1 MKSRDIGSI
10 IYDPHYNLLCIIH
23 YAIYNTY
30 GKLKWK
36 KSHILNVEIPL
47 LEYTKNIHENNMT
60 TQEQPQ
66 KSAEE
71 DAKMKQIAE
80 HSAKEIGE
88 ATERFH
94 DFLTR
99 AGLQRKEYQTEGIKF
114 CLSKEIGS
122 TSAAALSLPTDMQ
135 IRGGIVAD
143 EMGLG
148 KTIMMIGIIVANFQK
163 RTLIVLPV
171 ALVKQ
176 WEQQILKNTGH
187 QALVYYGAEKKRI
200 TQQMLEDAP
209 VVITT
214 YGHMIRRS
222 FVAADT
228 PISHK
233 DVSKSIHTYTQS
245 LARQNRNPLYKLKW
259 GRVIFDEAHH
269 LKGRNTQIFKSVSS
283 LRAEIRWFVTGT
295 PIQNSIHDLYSLCAL
310 LGVPA
315 AYYAN
320 KDNIRTIVK
329 ALVLKRTKQ
338 SVGLSLPP
346 LTTKNIVV
354 PWANPAEMMLS
365 HNLHSGIGC
374 LNIPGG
380 PVADVP
386 PALPESQDMSW
397 FPEPS
402 PVKIGRMIQAKQ
414 SCIYPRLACRKSV
427 PQMPPSE
434 DDNYSSKIKCVVR
447 TILSRKDNGKRKI
460 VFCHFRGE
468 IDYIQA
474 RLTTAFPSLVVR
486 YLDGRT
492 KENERRE
499 ILAPDANVDVLI
511 LQIQTCCEGLNL
523 QQFSEVYF
531 VSPDWNPSIEDQAI
545 ARCHRFGQTEPV
557 IVFRFTMAPFKI
569 HATPETQH
577 LLDAQRERQQG
588 QEAQEDE
595 ASQAST
601 ADADDDTSN
610 ASDTDNECIAIDT
623 IETYTANVQNK
634 KRVFADEILRV

>member
-1 MKSRDIGSI
+1 M
-10 IYDPHYNLLCIIH
+10 
-23 YAIYNTY
+23 TMTETQT
-30 GKLKWK
+30 
-36 KSHILNVEIPL
+36 VE
-47 LEYTKNIHENNMT
+47 T
-60 TQEQPQ
+60 PQ
-66 KSAEE
+66 KSAK
-71 DAKMKQIAE
+71 DIIAE
-80 HSAKEIGE
+80 EIGK

-94 DFLTR
+94 NFLTR
-99 AGLQRKEYQTEGIKF
+99 AGLQKKEYQTEGIQF
-114 CLSKEIGS
+114 CLKNE
-122 TSAAALSLPTDMQ
+122 LSPETLPHQ
-135 IRGGIVAD
+135 VCGGIVAD

-148 KTIMMIGIIVANFQK
+148 KTIMMIGLILANFQK
-163 RTLIVLPV
+163 RTLVVLPV

-187 QALVYYGAEKKRI
+187 QALIFYGAEKKRI
-200 TQQMLEDAP
+200 TDQMLQDAP

-214 YGHMIRRS
+214 YGHMVRRS
-222 FVAADT
+222 FA
-228 PISHK
+228 PITHK
-233 DVSKSIHTYTQS
+233 DVSNATHAGANI
-245 LARQNRNPLYKLKW
+245 RENRLYGLKW

-269 LKGRNTQIFKSVSS
+269 LKGRNTQIFKSVTS
-283 LRAEIRWFVTGT
+283 LRSGIRWFVTGT

-310 LGVPA
+310 LGIPSG
-315 AYYAN
+315 YYAD

-329 ALVLKRTKQ
+329 HFVLKRTKQ

-354 PWANPAEMMLS
+354 QWSNPAEMILS
-365 HNLHSGIGC
+365 HSLHSGIGC

-380 PVADVP
+380 PVVAEST
-386 PALPESQDMSW
+386 ALPDALAQDMSW

-427 PQMPPSE
+427 PQMPPRE
-434 DDNYSSKIKCVVR
+434 DQNYSSKISKVVR

-468 IDYIQA
+468 IDYIQS

-492 KENERRE
+492 KENERRQ
-499 ILAPDANVDVLI
+499 ILAPDAAVDVLI

-557 IVFRFTMAPFKI
+557 VVFRFVMAPFKI
-569 HATPETQH
+569 PATPETQH
-577 LLDAQRERQQG
+577 LLDAQRERSAQQDS
-588 QEAQEDE
+588 ADV

-601 ADADDDTSN
+601 ADDISDDDE
-610 ASDTDNECIAIDT
+610 SDGDNDDNDRIIVDT

-634 KRVFADEILRV
+634 KRIFADEILKV

>member
-1 MKSRDIGSI
+1 MTETV
-10 IYDPHYNLLCIIH
+10 
-23 YAIYNTY
+23 NT
-30 GKLKWK
+30 
-36 KSHILNVEIPL
+36 SAPTPAPAP
-47 LEYTKNIHENNMT
+47 TKDVT
-60 TQEQPQ
+60 TE
-66 KSAEE
+66 
-71 DAKMKQIAE
+71 
-80 HSAKEIGE
+80 EIGK

-94 DFLTR
+94 DFLTK
-99 AGLQRKEYQTEGIKF
+99 AGLQKKEYQTEGIKF
-114 CLSKEIGS
+114 CLRNELD
-122 TSAAALSLPTDMQ
+122 ADSLPHQ
-135 IRGGIVAD
+135 VCGGIVAD

-148 KTIMMIGIIVANFQK
+148 KTIMMIGLIVANFQK

-187 QALVYYGAEKKRI
+187 HALVFYGAEKKRI
-200 TQQMLEDAP
+200 TQHMLESAP

-214 YGHMIRRS
+214 YGHMICRS
-222 FVAADT
+222 NI

-233 DVSKSIHTYTQS
+233 DVSKSTH
-245 LARQNRNPLYKLKW
+245 ANANRLYGVKW

-269 LKGRNTQIFKSVSS
+269 LKGRNTPIFKSVSL
-283 LRAEIRWFVTGT
+283 LRADIRWFVTGT
-295 PIQNSIHDLYSLCAL
+295 PIQNSIRDFYSLCAL
-310 LGVPA
+310 LGIPSG
-315 AYYAN
+315 YYAD

-329 ALVLKRTKQ
+329 HFVLKRTKK

-354 PWANPAEMMLS
+354 QWSSPAEMILS
-365 HNLHSGIGC
+365 RNLHSGIGC
-374 LNIPGG
+374 LNIPSG
-380 PVADVP
+380 PVVADDS
-386 PALPESQDMSW
+386 ASLSQDMSW

-427 PQMPPSE
+427 PQMPPHE
-434 DDNYSSKIKCVVR
+434 DENYSSKISKVVR

-460 VFCHFRGE
+460 VFCHFRAE
-468 IDYIQA
+468 IDYLQE

-492 KENERRE
+492 KESERRQ
-499 ILAPDANVDVLI
+499 ILAPDADIDVLI

-531 VSPDWNPSIEDQAI
+531 VSPDWNPSVEDQAI

-557 IVFRFTMAPFKI
+557 IVFRFVMAAFKI
-569 HATPETQH
+569 PATPETQH
-577 LLDAQRERQQG
+577 LLDAQRERAAQQQD
-588 QEAQEDE
+588 QEIS
-595 ASQAST
+595 SQAST
-601 ADADDDTSN
+601 ADISDDEDEGGEDGNSN
-610 ASDTDNECIAIDT
+610 SNSDDNDCIDFDT

-634 KRVFADEILRV
+634 KRIFADEILRV